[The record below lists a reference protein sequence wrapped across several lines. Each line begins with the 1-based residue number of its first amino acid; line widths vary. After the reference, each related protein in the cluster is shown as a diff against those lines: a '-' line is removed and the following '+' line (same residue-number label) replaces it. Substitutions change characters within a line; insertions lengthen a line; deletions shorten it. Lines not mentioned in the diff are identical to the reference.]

1 VKFPDQTGEQVSGTV
16 MAIDSRARVKG
27 HESPSSLAHR
37 LAFGVGSIG
46 TGIFATIPA
55 LLLLY
60 YLTSVIGA
68 PPFVAGLVAMS
79 AKLWGLLS
87 DPIIGR
93 LSDTV
98 LASAKRKRLTLALG
112 AAGVA
117 LGTSL
122 LFNASIERS
131 SPLVLAAIFY
141 LINATGYSLFT
152 VPYLALPVRITSDH
166 REQSRYVATRIAFSL
181 LGTVLGGALAPVLVD
196 LFGKGVRGYSGMGAA
211 LGIVGGLAMLT
222 TAVFSPIGAAR
233 ANPGKST
240 AGFLSHLKDRVFW
253 LTLLSYLAV
262 VAALGSFSAALP
274 FLVENTFGASSSVLG
289 GILLLMMLAGLAGI
303 PAFSCRW
310 LYLAQLGK
318 FTVSVVLLS
327 LGAIAVSLS
336 RGLDPLFF
344 CGMVLYGV
352 AYCGNQLVAFTLLAN
367 HSSKREVAGG
377 DQLAGTLAGVW
388 TATEKVGMALGP
400 LLAGAL
406 IGSHIPGPS
415 GHVLSGVRLAMGFT
429 PPVLG
434 LIAIALLR
442 QATARQKRENLR

>member
-1 VKFPDQTGEQVSGTV
+1 MSGYRS
-16 MAIDSRARVKG
+16 MALGPPPRG
-27 HESPSSLAHR
+27 HRQGLQSSLAQR

-46 TGIFATIPA
+46 IGMFATIPA

-68 PPFVAGLVAMS
+68 PPFVAALVAMS
-79 AKLWGLLS
+79 AKLWGLVS

-98 LASAKRKRLTLALG
+98 LASARRKRLTLALG

-117 LGTSL
+117 LGTGL

-141 LINATGYSLFT
+141 LINATSYSVFT

-166 REQSRYVATRIAFSL
+166 REQGRYVASRIAFSL
-181 LGTVLGGALAPVLVD
+181 LGTLLGGAIAPMLVD
-196 LFGKGVRGYSGMGAA
+196 LFGKGVRGYSGMGAV
-211 LGIVGGLAMLT
+211 LGMVGGLAMLT
-222 TAVFSPIGAAR
+222 TAVFSPIGAVHTS
-233 ANPGKST
+233 PGKST
-240 AGFLSHLKDRVFW
+240 TGFLLHLKDRIFW
-253 LTLLSYLAV
+253 LILLGYLAV
-262 VAALGSFSAALP
+262 VAALGSFTAALP
-274 FLVENTFGASSSVLG
+274 FLVENIFGASSSVLG
-289 GILLLMMLAGLAGI
+289 EILLLMMLTGVAGI
-303 PAFSCRW
+303 PVFLSRR
-310 LYLAQLGK
+310 LHLSQLGK
-318 FTVSVVLLS
+318 FTLSIALLS
-327 LGAIAVSLS
+327 LGAITVSLS
-336 RGLDPLFF
+336 CALDSMFLCGIVLF
-344 CGMVLYGV
+344 GV

-367 HSSKREVAGG
+367 HSSQREEEEG

-388 TATEKVGMALGP
+388 AATEKVGLALGP

-406 IGSHIPGPS
+406 IGSHISGPS

-434 LIAIALLR
+434 LIAIALLTL
-442 QATARQKRENLR
+442 ATARQKRENLSRHAPV